1 MVEIRGMT
9 EADWPEVTAIFVE
22 GIATRLATFETD
34 APEWEEFSAHRPQE
48 HRYVAVRDDTV
59 VGWAT
64 LSPISSRACYA
75 GVAESSVYIAASA
88 RGQGVGRS
96 LMSRLLESAERAG
109 IWTVEAAMLPENL
122 ASVALHERLGFRLV
136 GRRERIAQ
144 LDGVWRDTLLLERR
158 RP

>member
-1 MVEIRGMT
+1 MVEIRAMT
-9 EADWPEVTAIFVE
+9 DGDWPEVTAIFVE
-22 GIATRLATFETD
+22 GVATRLATFETD
-34 APEWEEFSAHRPQE
+34 APGWEEFSAHRPQE
-48 HRYVAVRDDTV
+48 HRYVAVRGNAV

-64 LSPISSRACYA
+64 LSPTSSRACYA
-75 GVAESSVYIAASA
+75 GVAESSVYVAASA
-88 RGQGVGRS
+88 RGQGVGWE
-96 LMSRLLESAERAG
+96 LMTRLLESADRSG

-144 LDGVWRDTLLLERR
+144 LDGIWRDTLLLERR